1 MQRKMNGLKEK
12 NVILLNLSANGDKN
26 LVSYYR
32 FAAKGG
38 NWGFSAMNSMTPGT
52 ELIIRRLKEEGK
64 EVDRI
69 IAMHTDEAAASLE
82 QYRYEIMNYLN
93 TDGAGDSSYTYNGSA
108 KAEIEENARKNI
120 PDFIRQLIKE
130 TVLGNEA
137 QNTDKKKKAI
147 KAIRTCI
154 FFSLLLGIA
163 AGGLI
168 LLFSNFITSKC
179 LHNMVSSR
187 PLFYIAIGLPFIAMS
202 SCISSYF
209 ATIRKAY
216 KNAISQVFEFT
227 IKMFATIILLKI
239 NISNGVEAICISLI
253 LADVISEIC
262 SFTLIFILYIIDIKL
277 KKLEDI
283 RSFGQRINILK
294 IAFPVAVTSYIR
306 SGLSTLKQLI
316 IPTQLEK
323 SGISCSRALS
333 QYGMINGMVL
343 PVITFPTVFTDSY
356 SMLLIPEF
364 STYVAQKNY
373 KAINYIANK
382 IFKITCAF
390 TMCICSIFFIFSN
403 DLGLAIYN
411 NIEIG
416 YYFKIFTPFIFF
428 MYMDHIIDCILKGL
442 NKQFGVMCCNILDLS
457 ITTCFIYFLLPVLG
471 IKGYVLSIF
480 FSEVLNFS
488 ISLFQLFK
496 YSGIKPNLIDWIVVP
511 LFCSLV
517 GFFVVNIWRFNFV
530 GLVGNLIFNVFLFV
544 LVYGVTFFII
554 NFSNLRYKN

>member
-1 MQRKMNGLKEK
+1 MRQKSKLFLINGA
-12 NVILLNLSANGDKN
+12 ILTSTSLLMK
-26 LVSYYR
+26 
-32 FAAKGG
+32 FAALIFNIYISNQIGSEAVG
-38 NWGFSAMNSMTPGT
+38 VFSLVMAVYLFFITVATSGLN
-52 ELIIRRLKEEGK
+52 
-64 EVDRI
+64 
-69 IAMHTDEAAASLE
+69 IAVTVIVSEKFA
-82 QYRYEIMNYLN
+82 LN
-93 TDGAGDSSYTYNGSA
+93 
-108 KAEIEENARKNI
+108 KN
-120 PDFIRQLIKE
+120 Q
-130 TVLGNEA
+130 
-137 QNTDKKKKAI
+137 QAI

-333 QYGMINGMVL
+333 QYGMIIGMVL

-544 LVYGVTFFII
+544 LVYGVAFFII
-554 NFSNLRYKN
+554 NMLNKKK

>member
-1 MQRKMNGLKEK
+1 MK
-12 NVILLNLSANGDKN
+12 
-26 LVSYYR
+26 
-32 FAAKGG
+32 FAALIFNIYISNQIGSEAVG
-38 NWGFSAMNSMTPGT
+38 VFSLVMAVYLFFITVATSGLN
-52 ELIIRRLKEEGK
+52 
-64 EVDRI
+64 
-69 IAMHTDEAAASLE
+69 IAVTVIVSEKFA
-82 QYRYEIMNYLN
+82 LN
-93 TDGAGDSSYTYNGSA
+93 
-108 KAEIEENARKNI
+108 KN
-120 PDFIRQLIKE
+120 Q
-130 TVLGNEA
+130 
-137 QNTDKKKKAI
+137 QAI

-168 LLFSNFITSKC
+168 LLFSDFITSKC

-364 STYVAQKNY
+364 STYLAQKNY

-496 YSGIKPNLIDWIVVP
+496 YSRIKPNLIDWIVVP

-544 LVYGVTFFII
+544 LVYGVTFFIV
-554 NFSNLRYKN
+554 NLLNKKK

>member
-1 MQRKMNGLKEK
+1 MK
-12 NVILLNLSANGDKN
+12 
-26 LVSYYR
+26 
-32 FAAKGG
+32 FAALIFNIYISNQIGSEAVG
-38 NWGFSAMNSMTPGT
+38 VFSLVMAVYLFFITVATSGLN
-52 ELIIRRLKEEGK
+52 
-64 EVDRI
+64 
-69 IAMHTDEAAASLE
+69 IAVTVIVSEKFA
-82 QYRYEIMNYLN
+82 LN
-93 TDGAGDSSYTYNGSA
+93 
-108 KAEIEENARKNI
+108 KN
-120 PDFIRQLIKE
+120 Q
-130 TVLGNEA
+130 
-137 QNTDKKKKAI
+137 QAI

-364 STYVAQKNY
+364 STYLAQKNY

-554 NFSNLRYKN
+554 NFSNLRYKK

>member
-1 MQRKMNGLKEK
+1 MK
-12 NVILLNLSANGDKN
+12 
-26 LVSYYR
+26 
-32 FAAKGG
+32 FAALIFNIYISNQIGSEAVG
-38 NWGFSAMNSMTPGT
+38 VFSLVMAVYLFFITVATSGLN
-52 ELIIRRLKEEGK
+52 
-64 EVDRI
+64 
-69 IAMHTDEAAASLE
+69 IAVTVIVSEKFA
-82 QYRYEIMNYLN
+82 LN
-93 TDGAGDSSYTYNGSA
+93 
-108 KAEIEENARKNI
+108 KN
-120 PDFIRQLIKE
+120 Q
-130 TVLGNEA
+130 
-137 QNTDKKKKAI
+137 QAI

-239 NISNGVEAICISLI
+239 NITNGVEAVCISLI
-253 LADVISEIC
+253 LADVISEVC
-262 SFTLIFILYIIDIKL
+262 SFTLIFILYIIDIRL
-277 KKLEDI
+277 KKLEDV
-283 RSFGQRINILK
+283 RSFGQRFNILK

-517 GFFVVNIWRFNFV
+517 GFFAVNIWRFNFV

-544 LVYGVTFFII
+544 LVYGVAFFII
-554 NFSNLRYKN
+554 NFSNLRYKK

>member
-1 MQRKMNGLKEK
+1 MRQKSKLFLINGA
-12 NVILLNLSANGDKN
+12 ILTSTSLLMK
-26 LVSYYR
+26 
-32 FAAKGG
+32 FAALIFNIYISNQIGSEAVG
-38 NWGFSAMNSMTPGT
+38 VFSLVMAVYLFFITVATSGLN
-52 ELIIRRLKEEGK
+52 
-64 EVDRI
+64 
-69 IAMHTDEAAASLE
+69 IAVTVIVSEKFA
-82 QYRYEIMNYLN
+82 LN
-93 TDGAGDSSYTYNGSA
+93 
-108 KAEIEENARKNI
+108 KN
-120 PDFIRQLIKE
+120 Q
-130 TVLGNEA
+130 
-137 QNTDKKKKAI
+137 QAI

-239 NISNGVEAICISLI
+239 NISNGVEVICISLI

-530 GLVGNLIFNVFLFV
+530 GLVCNLIFNVFLFV
-544 LVYGVTFFII
+544 LVYGVTFFIV
-554 NFSNLRYKN
+554 NLLNKKK

>member
-1 MQRKMNGLKEK
+1 MRQKSKLFLINGA
-12 NVILLNLSANGDKN
+12 ILTSTSLLMK
-26 LVSYYR
+26 
-32 FAAKGG
+32 FAALIFNIYISNQIGSEAVG
-38 NWGFSAMNSMTPGT
+38 VFSLVMAVYLFFITVATSGLN
-52 ELIIRRLKEEGK
+52 
-64 EVDRI
+64 
-69 IAMHTDEAAASLE
+69 IAVTVIVSEKFA
-82 QYRYEIMNYLN
+82 LN
-93 TDGAGDSSYTYNGSA
+93 
-108 KAEIEENARKNI
+108 KN
-120 PDFIRQLIKE
+120 Q
-130 TVLGNEA
+130 
-137 QNTDKKKKAI
+137 QAI

-179 LHNMVSSR
+179 LHNMVSSS

-544 LVYGVTFFII
+544 SVYGVTFFII
-554 NFSNLRYKN
+554 NLFNLRYKK

>member
-1 MQRKMNGLKEK
+1 MK
-12 NVILLNLSANGDKN
+12 
-26 LVSYYR
+26 
-32 FAAKGG
+32 FAALIFNIYISNQIGSEAVG
-38 NWGFSAMNSMTPGT
+38 VFSLVMAVYLFFITVATSGLN
-52 ELIIRRLKEEGK
+52 
-64 EVDRI
+64 
-69 IAMHTDEAAASLE
+69 IAVTVIVSEKFA
-82 QYRYEIMNYLN
+82 LN
-93 TDGAGDSSYTYNGSA
+93 
-108 KAEIEENARKNI
+108 KN
-120 PDFIRQLIKE
+120 Q
-130 TVLGNEA
+130 
-137 QNTDKKKKAI
+137 QAI

-187 PLFYIAIGLPFIAMS
+187 PLFYITIGLPFIAMS

-364 STYVAQKNY
+364 STYLAQKNY

-544 LVYGVTFFII
+544 LVYGVTFFIV
-554 NFSNLRYKN
+554 NFSNLRCKK

>member
-1 MQRKMNGLKEK
+1 MK
-12 NVILLNLSANGDKN
+12 
-26 LVSYYR
+26 
-32 FAAKGG
+32 FAALIFNIYISNQIGSEAVG
-38 NWGFSAMNSMTPGT
+38 VFSLVMAVYLFFITVATSGLN
-52 ELIIRRLKEEGK
+52 
-64 EVDRI
+64 
-69 IAMHTDEAAASLE
+69 IAVTVIVSEKFA
-82 QYRYEIMNYLN
+82 LN
-93 TDGAGDSSYTYNGSA
+93 
-108 KAEIEENARKNI
+108 KN
-120 PDFIRQLIKE
+120 Q
-130 TVLGNEA
+130 
-137 QNTDKKKKAI
+137 QAI

-209 ATIRKAY
+209 TTVRKAY

-253 LADVISEIC
+253 LADVISEVC
-262 SFTLIFILYIIDIKL
+262 SFTLIFILYIIDIRL
-277 KKLEDI
+277 KKLEDV
-283 RSFGQRINILK
+283 RSFGQRFNILK

-343 PVITFPTVFTDSY
+343 PVITFPTVLTDSY

-390 TMCICSIFFIFSN
+390 TMCVCSIFFIFSN

-457 ITTCFIYFLLPVLG
+457 ITTCFIYFLLPILG

-517 GFFVVNIWRFNFV
+517 GFFAVNIWRFNFV

-544 LVYGVTFFII
+544 LVYGVAFFII
-554 NFSNLRYKN
+554 NFSNLRYKK

>member
-1 MQRKMNGLKEK
+1 MRQKSKLFLINGAILTSTSLLMKFATLIFNIYISNQIGSEAVGVFSLVMAVYLFFITVATSGLNIAVTVIVSEK
-12 NVILLNLSANGDKN
+12 FALNKN
-26 LVSYYR
+26 
-32 FAAKGG
+32 
-38 NWGFSAMNSMTPGT
+38 
-52 ELIIRRLKEEGK
+52 
-64 EVDRI
+64 
-69 IAMHTDEAAASLE
+69 
-82 QYRYEIMNYLN
+82 Q
-93 TDGAGDSSYTYNGSA
+93 
-108 KAEIEENARKNI
+108 
-120 PDFIRQLIKE
+120 Q
-130 TVLGNEA
+130 
-137 QNTDKKKKAI
+137 AI

-530 GLVGNLIFNVFLFV
+530 GLVGNLIINVFLFV
-544 LVYGVTFFII
+544 LVYGVAFFII
-554 NFSNLRYKN
+554 NMLNKKK

>member
-1 MQRKMNGLKEK
+1 MRQKSKLFLINGA
-12 NVILLNLSANGDKN
+12 ILTSTSLLMK
-26 LVSYYR
+26 
-32 FAAKGG
+32 FAALIFNIYISNQIGSEAVG
-38 NWGFSAMNSMTPGT
+38 VFSLVMAVYLFFITVATSGLN
-52 ELIIRRLKEEGK
+52 
-64 EVDRI
+64 
-69 IAMHTDEAAASLE
+69 IAVTVIVSEKFA
-82 QYRYEIMNYLN
+82 LN
-93 TDGAGDSSYTYNGSA
+93 
-108 KAEIEENARKNI
+108 KN
-120 PDFIRQLIKE
+120 Q
-130 TVLGNEA
+130 
-137 QNTDKKKKAI
+137 QAI

-416 YYFKIFTPFIFF
+416 NYFKIFTPFIFF

-496 YSGIKPNLIDWIVVP
+496 YSRIKPNLIDWIVVP

>member
-1 MQRKMNGLKEK
+1 MK
-12 NVILLNLSANGDKN
+12 
-26 LVSYYR
+26 
-32 FAAKGG
+32 FAALIFNIYISNQIGSEAVG
-38 NWGFSAMNSMTPGT
+38 VFSLVMAVYLFFITVATSGLN
-52 ELIIRRLKEEGK
+52 
-64 EVDRI
+64 
-69 IAMHTDEAAASLE
+69 IAVTVIVSEKFA
-82 QYRYEIMNYLN
+82 LN
-93 TDGAGDSSYTYNGSA
+93 
-108 KAEIEENARKNI
+108 KN
-120 PDFIRQLIKE
+120 Q
-130 TVLGNEA
+130 
-137 QNTDKKKKAI
+137 QAI

-179 LHNMVSSR
+179 LHNMVSSG

-364 STYVAQKNY
+364 STYLAQKNY

-544 LVYGVTFFII
+544 LVYSVTFFII
-554 NFSNLRYKN
+554 NLLNKKK

>member
-1 MQRKMNGLKEK
+1 MRQKSKLFLINGA
-12 NVILLNLSANGDKN
+12 ILTSTSLLMK
-26 LVSYYR
+26 
-32 FAAKGG
+32 FAALIFNIYISNQIGSEAVG
-38 NWGFSAMNSMTPGT
+38 VFSLVMAVYLFFITVATSGLN
-52 ELIIRRLKEEGK
+52 
-64 EVDRI
+64 
-69 IAMHTDEAAASLE
+69 IAVTVIVSEKFA
-82 QYRYEIMNYLN
+82 LN
-93 TDGAGDSSYTYNGSA
+93 
-108 KAEIEENARKNI
+108 KN
-120 PDFIRQLIKE
+120 Q
-130 TVLGNEA
+130 
-137 QNTDKKKKAI
+137 QAI

-179 LHNMVSSR
+179 LHNMVSSG

-364 STYVAQKNY
+364 STYLAQKNY

-496 YSGIKPNLIDWIVVP
+496 YSRIKPNLIDWIVVP

>member
-1 MQRKMNGLKEK
+1 MRQKSKLFLINGA
-12 NVILLNLSANGDKN
+12 ILTSTSLLMK
-26 LVSYYR
+26 
-32 FAAKGG
+32 FAALIFNIYISNQIGSEAVG
-38 NWGFSAMNSMTPGT
+38 VFSLVMAVYLFFITVATSGLN
-52 ELIIRRLKEEGK
+52 
-64 EVDRI
+64 
-69 IAMHTDEAAASLE
+69 IAVTVIVSEKFA
-82 QYRYEIMNYLN
+82 LN
-93 TDGAGDSSYTYNGSA
+93 
-108 KAEIEENARKNI
+108 KN
-120 PDFIRQLIKE
+120 Q
-130 TVLGNEA
+130 
-137 QNTDKKKKAI
+137 QAI

-202 SCISSYF
+202 SCINSYF
-209 ATIRKAY
+209 TTIRKAY

-227 IKMFATIILLKI
+227 IKIFATIILLKI

-253 LADVISEIC
+253 WADVISEIC

-277 KKLEDI
+277 KKLEYI

-554 NFSNLRYKN
+554 NFSNLRYKK

>member
-1 MQRKMNGLKEK
+1 MK
-12 NVILLNLSANGDKN
+12 
-26 LVSYYR
+26 
-32 FAAKGG
+32 FAALIFNIYISNQIGSEAVG
-38 NWGFSAMNSMTPGT
+38 VFSLVMAVYLFFITVATSGLN
-52 ELIIRRLKEEGK
+52 
-64 EVDRI
+64 
-69 IAMHTDEAAASLE
+69 IAVTVIVSEKFA
-82 QYRYEIMNYLN
+82 LN
-93 TDGAGDSSYTYNGSA
+93 
-108 KAEIEENARKNI
+108 KNK
-120 PDFIRQLIKE
+120 Q
-130 TVLGNEA
+130 
-137 QNTDKKKKAI
+137 AI

-544 LVYGVTFFII
+544 SVYGVTFFII
-554 NFSNLRYKN
+554 NMLNKKK

>member
-1 MQRKMNGLKEK
+1 MRQKSKLFLINGA
-12 NVILLNLSANGDKN
+12 ILTSASLLMK
-26 LVSYYR
+26 
-32 FAAKGG
+32 FAALIFNIYISNQIGSEAVG
-38 NWGFSAMNSMTPGT
+38 VFSLVMAVYLFFITVATSGLN
-52 ELIIRRLKEEGK
+52 
-64 EVDRI
+64 
-69 IAMHTDEAAASLE
+69 IAVTVIVSEKFA
-82 QYRYEIMNYLN
+82 LN
-93 TDGAGDSSYTYNGSA
+93 
-108 KAEIEENARKNI
+108 KN
-120 PDFIRQLIKE
+120 Q
-130 TVLGNEA
+130 
-137 QNTDKKKKAI
+137 QAI

-154 FFSLLLGIA
+154 FFSLLLGTA

-209 ATIRKAY
+209 TTIRKAY

-227 IKMFATIILLKI
+227 IKIFATIILLKI

-253 LADVISEIC
+253 WADVISEIC

-530 GLVGNLIFNVFLFV
+530 GLVGNLIINVFLFV
-544 LVYGVTFFII
+544 LVYGVTFFIV
-554 NFSNLRYKN
+554 NFSNLRCKK

>member
-1 MQRKMNGLKEK
+1 MRQKSKLFLINGA
-12 NVILLNLSANGDKN
+12 ILTSTSLLMK
-26 LVSYYR
+26 
-32 FAAKGG
+32 FAALIFNIYISNQIGSEAVG
-38 NWGFSAMNSMTPGT
+38 VFSLVMAVYLFFITVATSGLN
-52 ELIIRRLKEEGK
+52 
-64 EVDRI
+64 
-69 IAMHTDEAAASLE
+69 IAVTVIVSEKFA
-82 QYRYEIMNYLN
+82 LN
-93 TDGAGDSSYTYNGSA
+93 
-108 KAEIEENARKNI
+108 KN
-120 PDFIRQLIKE
+120 Q
-130 TVLGNEA
+130 
-137 QNTDKKKKAI
+137 QAI

-168 LLFSNFITSKC
+168 LLFSDFITSKC

-416 YYFKIFTPFIFF
+416 NYFKIFTPFIFF

-530 GLVGNLIFNVFLFV
+530 GLVGNLIINVFLFV
-544 LVYGVTFFII
+544 LVYGVTFFIV
-554 NFSNLRYKN
+554 NFSNLRCKK

>member
-1 MQRKMNGLKEK
+1 MK
-12 NVILLNLSANGDKN
+12 
-26 LVSYYR
+26 
-32 FAAKGG
+32 FAALIFNIYISNQIGSEAVG
-38 NWGFSAMNSMTPGT
+38 VFSLVMAVYLFFITVATSGLN
-52 ELIIRRLKEEGK
+52 
-64 EVDRI
+64 
-69 IAMHTDEAAASLE
+69 IAVTVIVSEKFA
-82 QYRYEIMNYLN
+82 LN
-93 TDGAGDSSYTYNGSA
+93 
-108 KAEIEENARKNI
+108 KN
-120 PDFIRQLIKE
+120 Q
-130 TVLGNEA
+130 
-137 QNTDKKKKAI
+137 QAI

-333 QYGMINGMVL
+333 QYGMIIGMVL

-544 LVYGVTFFII
+544 LVYGVAFFII
-554 NFSNLRYKN
+554 NMLNKKK

>member
-1 MQRKMNGLKEK
+1 MRQKSKLFLINGA
-12 NVILLNLSANGDKN
+12 ILTSTSLLMK
-26 LVSYYR
+26 
-32 FAAKGG
+32 FAALIFNIYISNQIGSEAVG
-38 NWGFSAMNSMTPGT
+38 VFSLVMAVYLFFITVATSGLN
-52 ELIIRRLKEEGK
+52 
-64 EVDRI
+64 
-69 IAMHTDEAAASLE
+69 IAVTVIVSEKFA
-82 QYRYEIMNYLN
+82 LN
-93 TDGAGDSSYTYNGSA
+93 
-108 KAEIEENARKNI
+108 KN
-120 PDFIRQLIKE
+120 Q
-130 TVLGNEA
+130 
-137 QNTDKKKKAI
+137 QAI

-544 LVYGVTFFII
+544 LVYGVTFFIV

>member
-1 MQRKMNGLKEK
+1 MRQKSKLFLINGA
-12 NVILLNLSANGDKN
+12 ILTSTSLLMK
-26 LVSYYR
+26 
-32 FAAKGG
+32 FAALIFNIYISNQIGSEAVG
-38 NWGFSAMNSMTPGT
+38 VFSLVMAVYLFFITVATSGLN
-52 ELIIRRLKEEGK
+52 
-64 EVDRI
+64 
-69 IAMHTDEAAASLE
+69 IAVTVIVSEKFA
-82 QYRYEIMNYLN
+82 LN
-93 TDGAGDSSYTYNGSA
+93 
-108 KAEIEENARKNI
+108 KN
-120 PDFIRQLIKE
+120 Q
-130 TVLGNEA
+130 
-137 QNTDKKKKAI
+137 QAI

-179 LHNMVSSR
+179 LHNMVSSG

-323 SGISCSRALS
+323 SGISFSRALS

-364 STYVAQKNY
+364 STYLAQKNY

-496 YSGIKPNLIDWIVVP
+496 YSRIKPNLIDWIVVP

>member
-1 MQRKMNGLKEK
+1 MRQKSKLFLINGA
-12 NVILLNLSANGDKN
+12 ILTSTSLLMK
-26 LVSYYR
+26 
-32 FAAKGG
+32 FAALIFNIYISNQIGSEAVG
-38 NWGFSAMNSMTPGT
+38 VFSLVMAVYLFFITVATSGLN
-52 ELIIRRLKEEGK
+52 
-64 EVDRI
+64 
-69 IAMHTDEAAASLE
+69 IAVTVIVSEKFA
-82 QYRYEIMNYLN
+82 LN
-93 TDGAGDSSYTYNGSA
+93 
-108 KAEIEENARKNI
+108 KNK
-120 PDFIRQLIKE
+120 Q
-130 TVLGNEA
+130 
-137 QNTDKKKKAI
+137 AI

-488 ISLFQLFK
+488 ISLFQLFM
-496 YSGIKPNLIDWIVVP
+496 YSRIKPNLIDWIVVP

-554 NFSNLRYKN
+554 NFSNLRYKK

>member
-1 MQRKMNGLKEK
+1 MRQKSKLFLINGA
-12 NVILLNLSANGDKN
+12 ILTSTSLLMK
-26 LVSYYR
+26 
-32 FAAKGG
+32 FAALIFNIYISNQIGSEAVG
-38 NWGFSAMNSMTPGT
+38 VFSLVMAVYLFFITVATSGLN
-52 ELIIRRLKEEGK
+52 
-64 EVDRI
+64 
-69 IAMHTDEAAASLE
+69 IAVTVIVSEKFA
-82 QYRYEIMNYLN
+82 LN
-93 TDGAGDSSYTYNGSA
+93 
-108 KAEIEENARKNI
+108 KN
-120 PDFIRQLIKE
+120 Q
-130 TVLGNEA
+130 
-137 QNTDKKKKAI
+137 QAI

-496 YSGIKPNLIDWIVVP
+496 YSRIKPNLIDWIVVP

-554 NFSNLRYKN
+554 NFSNLRHKK

>member
-1 MQRKMNGLKEK
+1 MK
-12 NVILLNLSANGDKN
+12 
-26 LVSYYR
+26 
-32 FAAKGG
+32 FAALIFNIYISNQIGSEAVG
-38 NWGFSAMNSMTPGT
+38 VFSLVMAVYLFFITVATSGLN
-52 ELIIRRLKEEGK
+52 
-64 EVDRI
+64 
-69 IAMHTDEAAASLE
+69 IAVTVIVSEKFA
-82 QYRYEIMNYLN
+82 LN
-93 TDGAGDSSYTYNGSA
+93 
-108 KAEIEENARKNI
+108 KNK
-120 PDFIRQLIKE
+120 Q
-130 TVLGNEA
+130 
-137 QNTDKKKKAI
+137 AI

-209 ATIRKAY
+209 TTVRKAY

-253 LADVISEIC
+253 LADVISEVC
-262 SFTLIFILYIIDIKL
+262 SFTLIFILYIIDIRL
-277 KKLEDI
+277 KKLEDV
-283 RSFGQRINILK
+283 RSFGQRFNILK

-343 PVITFPTVFTDSY
+343 PVITFPTVLTDSY

-496 YSGIKPNLIDWIVVP
+496 YSRIKPNLIDWIVVP

-517 GFFVVNIWRFNFV
+517 GFFAVNIWRFNFV

-544 LVYGVTFFII
+544 LVYGVAFFII
-554 NFSNLRYKN
+554 NFSNLRYKK

>member
-1 MQRKMNGLKEK
+1 MRQKSKLFLINGA
-12 NVILLNLSANGDKN
+12 ILTSTSLLMK
-26 LVSYYR
+26 
-32 FAAKGG
+32 FAALIFNIYISNQIGSEAVG
-38 NWGFSAMNSMTPGT
+38 VFSLVMAVYLFFITVATSGLN
-52 ELIIRRLKEEGK
+52 
-64 EVDRI
+64 
-69 IAMHTDEAAASLE
+69 IAVTVIVSEKFA
-82 QYRYEIMNYLN
+82 LN
-93 TDGAGDSSYTYNGSA
+93 
-108 KAEIEENARKNI
+108 KN
-120 PDFIRQLIKE
+120 Q
-130 TVLGNEA
+130 
-137 QNTDKKKKAI
+137 QAI

-209 ATIRKAY
+209 TTVRKAY

-253 LADVISEIC
+253 LADVISEVC
-262 SFTLIFILYIIDIKL
+262 SFTLIFILYIIDIRL
-277 KKLEDI
+277 KKLEDV
-283 RSFGQRINILK
+283 RSFGQRFNILK

-343 PVITFPTVFTDSY
+343 PVITFPTVLTDSY

-480 FSEVLNFS
+480 FSEVLNFC

-496 YSGIKPNLIDWIVVP
+496 YSRIKPNLIDWIVVP
-511 LFCSLV
+511 LFCSFV

-544 LVYGVTFFII
+544 LVYGVAFFII
-554 NFSNLRYKN
+554 NFSNLRYKK

>member
-1 MQRKMNGLKEK
+1 MRQKSKLFLINGA
-12 NVILLNLSANGDKN
+12 ILTSTSLLMK
-26 LVSYYR
+26 
-32 FAAKGG
+32 FAALIFNICISNQIGSEAVG
-38 NWGFSAMNSMTPGT
+38 VFSLVMAVYLFFITVATSGLN
-52 ELIIRRLKEEGK
+52 
-64 EVDRI
+64 
-69 IAMHTDEAAASLE
+69 IAVTVIVSEKFA
-82 QYRYEIMNYLN
+82 LN
-93 TDGAGDSSYTYNGSA
+93 
-108 KAEIEENARKNI
+108 KNK
-120 PDFIRQLIKE
+120 Q
-130 TVLGNEA
+130 
-137 QNTDKKKKAI
+137 AI

-209 ATIRKAY
+209 TTIRKAY

-253 LADVISEIC
+253 LADVISEVC
-262 SFTLIFILYIIDIKL
+262 SFTLIFILYIIDIRL
-277 KKLEDI
+277 KKLEDV
-283 RSFGQRINILK
+283 RSFGQRFNILK

-488 ISLFQLFK
+488 ISLFQLFM
-496 YSGIKPNLIDWIVVP
+496 YSRIKPNLIDWIVVP

-554 NFSNLRYKN
+554 NFSNLRYKK

>member
-1 MQRKMNGLKEK
+1 MRQKSKLFLINGA
-12 NVILLNLSANGDKN
+12 ILTSTSLLMK
-26 LVSYYR
+26 
-32 FAAKGG
+32 FAALIFNIYISNQIGSEAVG
-38 NWGFSAMNSMTPGT
+38 VFSLVMAVYLFFITVATSGLN
-52 ELIIRRLKEEGK
+52 
-64 EVDRI
+64 
-69 IAMHTDEAAASLE
+69 IAVTVIVSEKFA
-82 QYRYEIMNYLN
+82 LN
-93 TDGAGDSSYTYNGSA
+93 
-108 KAEIEENARKNI
+108 KN
-120 PDFIRQLIKE
+120 Q
-130 TVLGNEA
+130 
-137 QNTDKKKKAI
+137 QAI

-343 PVITFPTVFTDSY
+343 PVIAFPTVFTDSY

-496 YSGIKPNLIDWIVVP
+496 YSRIKPNLIDWIVVP

-544 LVYGVTFFII
+544 SVYGVTFFII
-554 NFSNLRYKN
+554 NMLNKKK

>member
-1 MQRKMNGLKEK
+1 MRQKSKLFLINGT
-12 NVILLNLSANGDKN
+12 ILTSTSLLMK
-26 LVSYYR
+26 
-32 FAAKGG
+32 FAALIFNIYISNQIGSEAVG
-38 NWGFSAMNSMTPGT
+38 VFSLVMAVYLFFITVATSGLN
-52 ELIIRRLKEEGK
+52 
-64 EVDRI
+64 
-69 IAMHTDEAAASLE
+69 IAVTVIVSEKFA
-82 QYRYEIMNYLN
+82 LN
-93 TDGAGDSSYTYNGSA
+93 
-108 KAEIEENARKNI
+108 KN
-120 PDFIRQLIKE
+120 Q
-130 TVLGNEA
+130 
-137 QNTDKKKKAI
+137 QAI

-209 ATIRKAY
+209 TTVRKAY

-253 LADVISEIC
+253 LADVISEVC
-262 SFTLIFILYIIDIKL
+262 SFTLIFILYIIDIRL
-277 KKLEDI
+277 KKLEDV
-283 RSFGQRINILK
+283 RSFGQRFNILK

-343 PVITFPTVFTDSY
+343 PVITFPTVLTDSY

-480 FSEVLNFS
+480 FSEVLNFC

-496 YSGIKPNLIDWIVVP
+496 YSRIKPNLIDWIVVP
-511 LFCSLV
+511 LFCSFV

-554 NFSNLRYKN
+554 NLFNLRYKK

>member
-1 MQRKMNGLKEK
+1 MRQKSKLFLINGA
-12 NVILLNLSANGDKN
+12 ILTSTSLLMK
-26 LVSYYR
+26 
-32 FAAKGG
+32 FAALIFNIYISNQIGSEAVG
-38 NWGFSAMNSMTPGT
+38 VFSLVMAVYLFFITVATSGLN
-52 ELIIRRLKEEGK
+52 
-64 EVDRI
+64 
-69 IAMHTDEAAASLE
+69 IAVTVIVSEKFA
-82 QYRYEIMNYLN
+82 LN
-93 TDGAGDSSYTYNGSA
+93 
-108 KAEIEENARKNI
+108 KN
-120 PDFIRQLIKE
+120 Q
-130 TVLGNEA
+130 
-137 QNTDKKKKAI
+137 QAI

-544 LVYGVTFFII
+544 LVYGVTFFIV
-554 NFSNLRYKN
+554 NLLNKKK

>member
-1 MQRKMNGLKEK
+1 MRQKSKLFLINGA
-12 NVILLNLSANGDKN
+12 ILTSTSLLMK
-26 LVSYYR
+26 
-32 FAAKGG
+32 FAALIFNIYISNQIGSEAVG
-38 NWGFSAMNSMTPGT
+38 VFSLVMAVYLFFITVATSGLN
-52 ELIIRRLKEEGK
+52 
-64 EVDRI
+64 
-69 IAMHTDEAAASLE
+69 IAVTVIVSEKFA
-82 QYRYEIMNYLN
+82 LN
-93 TDGAGDSSYTYNGSA
+93 
-108 KAEIEENARKNI
+108 KNH
-120 PDFIRQLIKE
+120 Q
-130 TVLGNEA
+130 
-137 QNTDKKKKAI
+137 AI

-179 LHNMVSSR
+179 LHNMVSSG

-544 LVYGVTFFII
+544 SVYGVTFFII
-554 NFSNLRYKN
+554 NMLNKKK

>member
-1 MQRKMNGLKEK
+1 MRQKSKLFLINGA
-12 NVILLNLSANGDKN
+12 ILTSTSLLMK
-26 LVSYYR
+26 
-32 FAAKGG
+32 FAALIFNIYISNQIGSEAVG
-38 NWGFSAMNSMTPGT
+38 VFSLVMAVYLFFITVATSGLN
-52 ELIIRRLKEEGK
+52 
-64 EVDRI
+64 
-69 IAMHTDEAAASLE
+69 IAVTVIVSEKFA
-82 QYRYEIMNYLN
+82 LN
-93 TDGAGDSSYTYNGSA
+93 
-108 KAEIEENARKNI
+108 KN
-120 PDFIRQLIKE
+120 Q
-130 TVLGNEA
+130 
-137 QNTDKKKKAI
+137 QAI

-496 YSGIKPNLIDWIVVP
+496 YSRIKPNLIDWIVVP

-544 LVYGVTFFII
+544 LVYGVTFFIV
-554 NFSNLRYKN
+554 NLLNKKK

>member
-1 MQRKMNGLKEK
+1 MRQKSKLFLINGT
-12 NVILLNLSANGDKN
+12 ILTSTSLLMK
-26 LVSYYR
+26 
-32 FAAKGG
+32 FAALIFNIYISNQIGSEAVG
-38 NWGFSAMNSMTPGT
+38 VFSLVMAVYLFFITVATSGLN
-52 ELIIRRLKEEGK
+52 
-64 EVDRI
+64 
-69 IAMHTDEAAASLE
+69 IAVTVIVSEKFA
-82 QYRYEIMNYLN
+82 LN
-93 TDGAGDSSYTYNGSA
+93 
-108 KAEIEENARKNI
+108 KN
-120 PDFIRQLIKE
+120 Q
-130 TVLGNEA
+130 
-137 QNTDKKKKAI
+137 QAI

-209 ATIRKAY
+209 TTIRKAY

-239 NISNGVEAICISLI
+239 NISNGVEVICISLI

-343 PVITFPTVFTDSY
+343 PVIAFPTVFTDSY

-496 YSGIKPNLIDWIVVP
+496 YSRIKPNLIDWIVVP

-530 GLVGNLIFNVFLFV
+530 GLVGNLIYNVFLFV

-554 NFSNLRYKN
+554 NLLNKKK